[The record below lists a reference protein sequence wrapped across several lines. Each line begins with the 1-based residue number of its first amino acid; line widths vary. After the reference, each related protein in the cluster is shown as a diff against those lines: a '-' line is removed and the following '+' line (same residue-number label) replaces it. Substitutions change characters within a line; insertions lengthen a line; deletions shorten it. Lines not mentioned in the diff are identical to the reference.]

1 MKRRPNLT
9 VSSAIA
15 DAAAFVAGRFAAVV
29 ALVAPQLHPA
39 NLHLQRAQ
47 RVHRHFEIDHAAV
60 RAVLRTRLRVKSL
73 AIKK

>member
-29 ALVAPQLHPA
+29 ALVAPELHPA
-39 NLHLQRAQ
+39 DLHLRRAQ
-47 RVHRHFEIDHAAV
+47 RVHRYFEIDHAAV
-60 RAVLRTRLRVKSL
+60 RAVLSTRLQAKTWS
-73 AIKK
+73 